1 MLESGRLRAYSRL
14 LKLNLP
20 ELGLFPLIGFG
31 ILAADI
37 QGARPWQLCLAF
49 LLFSL
54 CCSTLSIVLD
64 DIEGYRDGVDQTHAL
79 AAKRN
84 ITKPLLTGE
93 LTLPEAWK
101 AAAAIVLFAAVTGT
115 GLVWLTPAPAV
126 ATLGLLVVT
135 MAGVIQYSWGT
146 KLSYRGLGELVV
158 IYGATMTVLLP
169 VWLLRGHLD
178 TATIWVAL
186 MAGIPYAA
194 QIAISNA
201 VDYDGDKAS
210 GRRTL
215 TVMVG
220 PQRAPWI
227 ALTLLGLFWGLFVAG
242 LATRTL
248 PLAVITWLVLLP
260 NHVRV
265 LRWAFAGRYADSRLL
280 SFKTIRLQLGVSC
293 LSLAAGAILG

>member
-1 MLESGRLRAYSRL
+1 MVLSGRLLAYSRL
-14 LKLNLP
+14 LKLNVP

-31 ILAADI
+31 LLAADI

-64 DIEGYRDGVDQTHAL
+64 DIEGFRDGVDQTHAL
-79 AAKRN
+79 AEKRN
-84 ITKPLLTGE
+84 ISKPLLTGE

-101 AAAAIVLFAAVTGT
+101 VAGAIVLLAALIGT

-146 KLSYRGLGELVV
+146 KLSYRGLGELVI

-178 TATIWVAL
+178 SATLWVAL
-186 MAGIPYAA
+186 MSGIPYAA

-201 VDYDGDKAS
+201 VDYEGDKRS

-220 PQRAPWI
+220 PELAPWI
-227 ALTLLGLFWGLFVAG
+227 SLALLVLFWGLFAAG

-248 PLAVITWLVLLP
+248 PLAVVAWLVLLP
-260 NHVRV
+260 NHVRF
-265 LRWAFAGRYADSRLL
+265 LRGAFAGQYAEARLL